1 MTDPGSVLRE
11 KLSDLRRWE
20 RRKRRERLLL
30 ESLCYTALAAAALA
44 AARALFPVDAGLLWW
59 TPAVFAGAG
68 AGVFL
73 LRPWREQ
80 AFLRSLGQV
89 DRALRLQERTLTAWE
104 ILRRSRER
112 GRPEEDLVV
121 EEAAEKLAAA
131 DLRTLLRRR
140 FTWHAWAAPL
150 LALAAAGGL
159 WLPRGGDPEAPSA
172 SSRAAQ
178 EVREH
183 ARELGR
189 RAREQDLAESLR
201 TARALRE
208 LADRREAGADE
219 SRWSASVGAMVE
231 VLEEMARPRSAES
244 GMEWPGLSDAA
255 LAGLRERLRR
265 SEAGRPNGSFEGRS
279 RSELLESMGLS
290 SLDRFPGRST
300 DMSGQE
306 VREFLDRIHREA
318 REEQDRRSLAATREF
333 LAEIVPGDAP
343 DESTAEAA
351 APGGPDGPD
360 EDGPGEDGTVAG
372 RRPGDEPARGG
383 GDPFE
388 PDFRARART
397 HLRGLL
403 GQGPS
408 RGFGFRGEARPGE
421 SEVEEEAVVARYRRQ
436 AEADLSTAE
445 IPAEFEETIKSYF
458 LSLGV
463 ARERP

>member
-11 KLSDLRRWE
+11 DLDRLRRWE

-30 ESLCYTALAAAALA
+30 ESLCYTALAAAALVL
-44 AARALFPVDAGLLWW
+44 ARPWFPVDAGLLWW
-59 TPAVFAGAG
+59 TPALFAGAA

-80 AFLRSLGQV
+80 AFVGSLKRVDDALQLR
-89 DRALRLQERTLTAWE
+89 ERTLTAWE
-104 ILRRSRER
+104 ILRRSPERER

-121 EEAAEKLAAA
+121 EEAAERLAGA
-131 DLRTLLRRR
+131 DLRPLLPRR

-150 LALAAAGGL
+150 LALLAVGGA
-159 WLPRGGDPEAPSA
+159 WLPRGGAPEASSA
-172 SSRAAQ
+172 SARMAQ

-183 ARELGR
+183 ARDLGE
-189 RAREQDLAESLR
+189 RARSRDLAESLR

-208 LADRREAGADE
+208 LADRHEAGADE
-219 SRWSASVGAMVE
+219 SSLQASVGAMAE
-231 VLEEMARPRSAES
+231 VLDEMARWRSTDS
-244 GMEWPGLSDAA
+244 GVEWPGLSDAA
-255 LAGLRERLRR
+255 LAGLRERLRP
-265 SEAGRPNGSFEGRS
+265 SEEGGPEGSFEGRS

-290 SLDRFPGRST
+290 SLDRFPGDSA
-300 DMSGQE
+300 DMSEQE
-306 VREFLDRIHREA
+306 VREFLDRLRREA

-333 LAEIVPGDAP
+333 LTDLVPGDPA
-343 DESTAEAA
+343 DQSTAEAA
-351 APGGPDGPD
+351 APGGPAGP
-360 EDGPGEDGTVAG
+360 EEDGTAPG
-372 RRPGDEPARGG
+372 PRPGNEPGRGG
-383 GDPFE
+383 GEPFDPAFQARV
-388 PDFRARART
+388 RA
-397 HLRGLL
+397 HLRGLV

-421 SEVEEEAVVARYRRQ
+421 SEAAEEAVVVRYRRQ

-445 IPAEFEETIKSYF
+445 IPAEFKETIKSYF

>member
-44 AARALFPVDAGLLWW
+44 SARALFPVDPGLLWW
-59 TPAVFAGAG
+59 TPAVFAGAA

-80 AFLRSLGQV
+80 ALVGSLRQV
-89 DRALRLQERTLTAWE
+89 DRALHLQERALTAWE

-131 DLRTLLRRR
+131 DFRPLLRRR

-159 WLPRGGDPEAPSA
+159 WLPRGGAPEASSA
-172 SSRAAQ
+172 SARAAQ

-208 LADRREAGADE
+208 LADRHEAGADE
-219 SRWSASVGAMVE
+219 SHWSASVGAMAE

-244 GMEWPGLSDAA
+244 GIEWPGLSDAA

-265 SEAGRPNGSFEGRS
+265 SETGRPDGSFEGRS
-279 RSELLESMGLS
+279 RSGLLESMGLS
-290 SLDRFPGRST
+290 SLDRFPGRSA
-300 DMSGQE
+300 DMSERE

-333 LAEIVPGDAP
+333 LAELVPGDAP
-343 DESTAEAA
+343 GESTAEAA
-351 APGGPDGPD
+351 APGAPDGV
-360 EDGPGEDGTVAG
+360 GEDGTAAG

-383 GDPFE
+383 GEPFE
-388 PDFRARART
+388 PAFQARVRT

-408 RGFGFRGEARPGE
+408 RGFGFRGEARPGG

-445 IPAEFEETIKSYF
+445 IPAEFKETIKSYF

>member
-44 AARALFPVDAGLLWW
+44 SARALFPVDAGLLWW
-59 TPAVFAGAG
+59 TPAVFAGVAAG
-68 AGVFL
+68 LFL

-80 AFLRSLGQV
+80 ALVGSLRQV
-89 DRALRLQERTLTAWE
+89 DRALQLRERALTAWE

-131 DLRTLLRRR
+131 DLRSLLRRR

-159 WLPRGGDPEAPSA
+159 WLPRGGAPEAPSA
-172 SSRAAQ
+172 SARAAQ

-183 ARELGR
+183 ARELGH

-201 TARALRE
+201 MARALRE
-208 LADRREAGADE
+208 LADRHEAGADE

-231 VLEEMARPRSAES
+231 VLEEMARRRSTES
-244 GMEWPGLSDAA
+244 GVEWPGLSDAA

-265 SEAGRPNGSFEGRS
+265 SEASMPDGSFEGLS
-279 RSELLESMGLS
+279 RSGLLESMGLS
-290 SLDRFPGRST
+290 SLDRFPGRSA
-300 DMSGQE
+300 DMSAQE

-318 REEQDRRSLAATREF
+318 REEQDRRSLAATQEF
-333 LAEIVPGDAP
+333 LTELVPGDAP

-351 APGGPDGPD
+351 APGGPDGA
-360 EDGPGEDGTVAG
+360 GEDGTAAG
-372 RRPGDEPARGG
+372 RLPGDEPARGG
-383 GDPFE
+383 GEPFDPAFQ
-388 PDFRARART
+388 ARVRT

-421 SEVEEEAVVARYRRQ
+421 SEVEQEAVVARYRRQ
-436 AEADLSTAE
+436 VEADLSTAE
-445 IPAEFEETIKSYF
+445 IPAEFKETIKSYF